1 MGFKT
6 DVAGS
11 YSIALEAFDGLF
23 EGDQNIYIKDNLS
36 GNVHNLKQSAYQF
49 ATEEGIFNTRFE
61 VVYNY
66 TTLDVN
72 NPDANANKV
81 VVYKQNDVVYINT
94 TSLIMQKV
102 ELYDVSGRLMQELND
117 INEST
122 VNFSNLSLANQVL
135 LVKITTVDNQVISK
149 KIVY

>member
-1 MGFKT
+1 M
-6 DVAGS
+6 
-11 YSIALEAFDGLF
+11 
-23 EGDQNIYIKDNLS
+23 
-36 GNVHNLKQSAYQF
+36 
-49 ATEEGIFNTRFE
+49 
-61 VVYNY
+61 
-66 TTLDVN
+66 
-72 NPDANANKV
+72 

-135 LVKITTVDNQVISK
+135 LIKITTTDNQVISK